1 MQVSIQKFN
10 SGVQFTILNKDGS
23 ARKLFGKKERSSMH
37 AALTWYREEVQK
49 ALQARGLVIT
59 RYLTEPL
66 NANRFLELEPW
77 GFAVDGSMGNTGS
90 TPTSSRVTIL
100 ECYQAPL
107 EKVAVGSN
115 CYEFYIEKDF
125 S

>member
-1 MQVSIQKFN
+1 MQVRIQKFN

-49 ALQARGLVIT
+49 ALQARGSLIT
-59 RYLTEPL
+59 RYLTKPL
-66 NANRFLELEPW
+66 NTNRFLELEPW
-77 GFAVDGSMGNTGS
+77 GFAVNGSMGDTGS
-90 TPTSSRVTIL
+90 TPTPSRITIL

-107 EKVAVGSN
+107 EKVAVGLD
-115 CYEFYIEKDF
+115 CYEFYVIKEF
-125 S
+125 E